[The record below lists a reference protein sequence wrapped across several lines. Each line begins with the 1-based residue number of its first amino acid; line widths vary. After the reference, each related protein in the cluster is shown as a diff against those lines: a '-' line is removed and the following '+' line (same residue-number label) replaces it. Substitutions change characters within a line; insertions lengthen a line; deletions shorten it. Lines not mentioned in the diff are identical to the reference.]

1 MTTRY
6 RGILFDLDGTLIDT
20 IEDIGD
26 AINGALAAQGL
37 AAHSYEA
44 YRRMVG
50 NGVRTLI
57 ERAAGPGVDAARI
70 DALVAGYSARYD
82 RHCTAKT
89 RLYPGVRG
97 AVQILRSAGY
107 RLGVLSNKPH
117 DQTLRVTRALGL
129 FDLFDTVYGNSPAF
143 LHKPDPALSLHIL
156 SEWGLSPGEV
166 IFIGDSD
173 VDIAT
178 GKNAGLL
185 TVGAV
190 WGFRGAAE
198 LRAAGA
204 DFLAETPG
212 DLPRIVL
219 SLR

>member
-6 RGILFDLDGTLIDT
+6 KGILFDLDGTLIDT

-26 AINGALAAQGL
+26 AFNGALAAQGL
-37 AAHSYEA
+37 AAHPYGA
-44 YRRMVG
+44 YVRMVG

-70 DALVAGYSARYD
+70 DALVADYCARYD
-82 RHCTAKT
+82 RNCTAKT
-89 RLYPGVRG
+89 KLYPGVRE
-97 AVQILRSAGY
+97 AVQTLRSAGY

-129 FDLFDTVYGNSPAF
+129 FDLFHSVHGNSPAF
-143 LHKPDPALSLHIL
+143 PHKPDPALSLFIL
-156 SEWGLSPGEV
+156 SEWGLSPDEA

-204 DFLAETPG
+204 DFLAEAPS